1 MHNDGKEEML
11 VKFNAQ
17 FHATCLNP
25 LVWDAGS
32 SYVRPTVPLRRFQNA
47 DDEKSVQANTRP
59 NPVMNMC
66 VRTQVQCKL
75 MSLQF
80 MLVNDATALSALQL
94 EPYVL
99 P

>member
-11 VKFNAQ
+11 EKFNAQ

-59 NPVMNMC
+59 NP
-66 VRTQVQCKL
+66 
-75 MSLQF
+75 
-80 MLVNDATALSALQL
+80 LVNMRADASPMQDESIVYAG
-94 EPYVL
+94 
-99 P
+99 